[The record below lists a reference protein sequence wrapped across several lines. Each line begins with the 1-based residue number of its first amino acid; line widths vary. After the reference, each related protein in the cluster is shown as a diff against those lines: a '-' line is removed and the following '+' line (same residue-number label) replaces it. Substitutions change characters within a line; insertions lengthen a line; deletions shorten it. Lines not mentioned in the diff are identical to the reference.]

1 LPAYSEFLDSRH
13 DVYLCSA
20 YRYCDHISLCS
31 LSSFA
36 ADFTSDRRCN
46 GLALFTIGGAQIAEA
61 QHPPIAIVI
70 FMGTITGAARGV
82 VRDVLCGDIPILM
95 RPSELYARTAIHE
108 KLSCF
113 APIPKFTTGVARPA
127 AGAVGAESALWPSPP
142 PHGVSAPHVI
152 SILAATYG
160 CIKTKRKNRPALNR
174 SIVFVKQC

>member
-1 LPAYSEFLDSRH
+1 VLTATATTLVYVRFRRSPLTSR
-13 DVYLCSA
+13 L
-20 YRYCDHISLCS
+20 I
-31 LSSFA
+31 
-36 ADFTSDRRCN
+36 ADAI

-127 AGAVGAESALWPSPP
+127 AGAVGAESALWPPP
-142 PHGVSAPHVI
+142 PPQRVSAPHVI
-152 SILAATYG
+152 SILVATYG
-160 CIKTKRKNRPALNR
+160 CIKNKMEKIDRH
-174 SIVFVKQC
+174 